1 MRLDRNF
8 WLKLFFESFLIIFS
22 VLLALALN
30 EYISAN
36 KEAER
41 TRQALLS
48 IREELRSNQ
57 EIIKNWNQV
66 HREVL
71 KNIEYYQARPDLH
84 DSLVQNHQ
92 FQIKLV
98 SKGSLMPNTVRNNAW
113 EIARNTGLLQNF
125 DLALANTLSNMYDQQ
140 RIGATVTADKLIAL
154 LFERQTHQQEKVPE
168 TLAILEITME
178 ELVGQESFLLIYY
191 DKVLEVINK
200 ALDE

>member
-1 MRLDRNF
+1 MQLDRHF

-30 EYISAN
+30 EYLTSR

-48 IREELRSNQ
+48 IREELHSNQ
-57 EIIKNWNQV
+57 EIIKNWHQI

-71 KNIEYYQARPDLH
+71 NKIEYYQARPGLH

-92 FQIKLV
+92 FQIKLI

-125 DLALANTLSNMYDQQ
+125 DLAMANTLSNMYDQQ
-140 RIGATVTADKLIAL
+140 RFCATVTADKLITL
-154 LFERQTHQQEKVPE
+154 LFERQAHQQEKVPE
-168 TLAILEITME
+168 TLAILEMTME
-178 ELVGQESFLLIYY
+178 ELVGQESYLLLHYNE
-191 DKVLEVINK
+191 VLEVLNK